1 VLEKLTGIKCSWQYL
16 FGYGPLFVF
25 RLVLV
30 NEIPQVVSF
39 LIFNVDQKMFL
50 SAIEKLTGIKC
61 SWRYLFVYGPIFVS
75 RLVRWTRFL
84 GGQFSHI

>member
-1 VLEKLTGIKCSWQYL
+1 MFMAVSFWVWSIICFPSS
-16 FGYGPLFVF
+16 
-25 RLVLV
+25 LV

-50 SAIEKLTGIKC
+50 SAIEKQTKIKC
-61 SWRYLFVYGPIFVS
+61 LWRYLFVYGPIFVS